1 MAALVVLTGRL
12 PGHTQ
17 PGGDLWP
24 PDAQANGLVDQLGEC
39 RFCPPLCNPGALDLL
54 QYLGGS
60 HPGSRLRL
68 AWRSRWRPLPPLRL
82 YPLGSPL
89 CSSHVLQDAGEV

>member
-24 PDAQANGLVDQLGEC
+24 PNAHRNRLVNQFGER
-39 RFCPPLCNPGALDLL
+39 RFCPPLSNPGALNLF
-54 QYLGGS
+54 QHLGGT
-60 HPGSRLRL
+60 HLGSRLRL
-68 AWRSRWRPLPPLRL
+68 AR
-82 YPLGSPL
+82 
-89 CSSHVLQDAGEV
+89 

>member
-24 PDAQANGLVDQLGEC
+24 PNAQANSLVDQLREC
-39 RFCPPLCNPGALDLL
+39 SFCLPLCDPGALDLL
-54 QYLGGS
+54 QQLGGR
-60 HPGSRLRL
+60 HPGSRLYL
-68 AWRSRWRPLPPLRL
+68 AWRLRWRLLPPPRL
-82 YPLGSPL
+82 HPLGSPL
-89 CSSHVLQDAGEV
+89 RSSHAIQNAG